1 MDKPAPDFS
10 LKHKILQM
18 FHDHKEVIMKHDYP
32 ELSQKR
38 TEAILEFEKA
48 GFPSNR
54 LENWKNTDLQ
64 KMLAEDYSLYFK
76 PPAVQTHELDRVF
89 QCNIPH
95 LNTEMLSL
103 LNGWYFDHGSH
114 LVKTPDGVIY
124 GSLREAMVKFP
135 GIVEAHL
142 ARLAPFDKDGF
153 HALNT
158 AMAMDGLFLY
168 VPPFTQ
174 LKKPVQF
181 VNITRN
187 DRSIFVQYRNLVIL
201 GEQSRATIVQCD
213 DSVDHQTGLINS
225 LTEVYIGKHAGLHHY
240 KLQNK
245 NNNSALINNIYFKQ
259 EENSSLTSVAMVL
272 NGGIIRNYNHVI
284 LNGRNSE
291 GHLYGLYLMDKHQHT
306 DNQLFVDHAAPDCH
320 SNQLYKGILD
330 DSASA
335 AFHGQILVRKDSQR
349 TAAYQ
354 SNKNIL
360 LNDKA
365 LVDTKPFLEIY
376 ADDVKCSHGATVG
389 QLDNEAMFYLRSRG
403 ISEDNARMLLM
414 YAFSAEIIGH
424 IQIEPLRIRIDDMVK
439 KRLRGELSIC
449 DQCVLHCSTAEK
461 PVEFEIDITKI

>member
-1 MDKPAPDFS
+1 MENLPSEFS
-10 LKHKILQM
+10 LRNKMIRL
-18 FHDHKEVIMKHDYP
+18 FHDHKEEIMAHDYP
-32 ELSQKR
+32 GLSRKR
-38 TEAILEFEKA
+38 MDAIRAFEKA
-48 GFPSNR
+48 GFPSVK

-64 KMLAEDYSLYFK
+64 KMLAEDYSCNFNA
-76 PPAVQTHELDRVF
+76 PVIQRPELNRIF

-95 LNTEMLSL
+95 LNTDLLSL
-103 LNGWYFDHGSH
+103 LNGWYIDHGAS
-114 LVKTPDGVIY
+114 LVKTGKGVIY
-124 GSLREAMVKFP
+124 GSLQAAMTKYP
-135 GIVEAHL
+135 EIVEKYL
-142 ARLAPFDKDGF
+142 ACLSPAEKDGF

-158 AMAMDGLFLY
+158 AFAMDGIFLY
-168 VPPFTQ
+168 VPPFAE
-174 LKKPVQF
+174 LKKPLQF
-181 VNITRN
+181 VNIIRN
-187 DRSIFVQYRNLVIL
+187 DRSIFVQNRNLIIL

-213 DSVDHQTGLINS
+213 DSVDHQTGLINT
-225 LTEVYIGKHAGLHHY
+225 LTEVYIGKHASLDHY

-259 EENSSLTSVAMVL
+259 EENSALTSVALVL
-272 NGGIIRNYNHVI
+272 NGGIIRNYNHVT
-284 LNGRNSE
+284 LNGK
-291 GHLYGLYLMDKHQHT
+291 HAVADLFGLYLVDKHQHS
-306 DNQLFVDHAAPDCH
+306 DNQIFIDHAAPECT

-335 AFHGQILVRKDSQR
+335 AFHGQILVRKDSQK

-360 LNDKA
+360 LSDKA

-389 QLDNEAMFYLRSRG
+389 QLDTEALFYLRSRG

-414 YAFSAEIIGH
+414 YAFSAEIIDR
-424 IQIEPLRIRIDDMVK
+424 IKIEPLRIRIDDMVK

-461 PVEFEIDITKI
+461 PVEFEIDISKI